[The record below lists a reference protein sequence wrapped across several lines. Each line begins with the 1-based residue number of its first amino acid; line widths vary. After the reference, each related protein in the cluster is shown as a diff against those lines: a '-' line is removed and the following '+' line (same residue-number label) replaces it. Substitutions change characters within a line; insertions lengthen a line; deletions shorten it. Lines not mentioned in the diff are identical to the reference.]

1 MRIASDDY
9 SPYFYFGETGDFEGI
24 DVELATE
31 ACRRMGYK
39 PQFMK
44 IVWLN
49 KDAILNEGEADLL
62 WGCFSM
68 TGREDR
74 YEWAGPYMNSRQ
86 VIVVKQSSEI
96 QTLADLYDKRIGVQM
111 TTKPDEIFSA
121 GATDKIPEIR
131 DLYCFSQMDYT
142 FAALRNGYVDAIAGH
157 ETAVM
162 DFIGNAATKYRVLD
176 EPLMKV
182 QLGAAAK
189 KDSPEGKA
197 LAGKLTKTFEE
208 MGKDGF
214 TAKVLTKYGLDAE
227 KALEGISDGGD
238 E

>member
-44 IVWLN
+44 IVWSN

-62 WGCFSM
+62 WGSFSM

-86 VIVVKQSSEI
+86 VVVVKQSSEI

-131 DLYCFSQMDYT
+131 DPYCFSKMDYT
-142 FAALRNGYVDAIAGH
+142 FAALRKGYVDAIAGH

-189 KDSPEGKA
+189 KDSPEGKEIVT
-197 LAGKLTKTFEE
+197 LLSKTFAE
-208 MGKDGF
+208 MHADGF
-214 TAKVLTKYGLDAE
+214 TAGVLSRYGLDAK
-227 KALEGISDGGD
+227 KALEGLIEGGNQ
-238 E
+238 